1 MRRKRLREWIF
12 RHQIHFD
19 HRPDAYMNGI
29 YDAVEFA
36 YDKWGRV
43 SEITYDR
50 VW

>member
-1 MRRKRLREWIF
+1 MRRKRLRERIS
-12 RHQIHFD
+12 RHQTHLD

-43 SEITYDR
+43 SEITYNR